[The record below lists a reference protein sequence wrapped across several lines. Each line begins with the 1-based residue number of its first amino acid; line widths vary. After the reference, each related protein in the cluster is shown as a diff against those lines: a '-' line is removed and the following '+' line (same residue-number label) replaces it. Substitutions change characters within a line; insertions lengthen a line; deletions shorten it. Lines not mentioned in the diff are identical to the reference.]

1 MKFLSGNFLGAV
13 FDFRSLT
20 VLPYVDLNL
29 LTVRVPGLCELARG
43 VHESVRYRER
53 RREDLGL
60 PVDIYGI
67 HRTAYHVVEAVKIAL
82 GMGQVQNHI
91 YRAFLNSSNNMISK
105 FSVGDMKL

>member
-60 PVDIYGI
+60 PVGMYGI
-67 HRTAYHVVEAVKIAL
+67 RRTADNVMESVKIAL
-82 GMGQVQNHI
+82 GMGQAQDDI
-91 YRAFLNSSNNMISK
+91 DRAFLDTSNNMVGK
-105 FSVGDMKL
+105 YSVDNTLF